1 VDRVIRNT
9 DSVYPHVRVDKYVV
23 MPNHIHL
30 LLIIN
35 TTGDGTTGD
44 GTTGDG
50 TTGDAGHSAQRSVEE
65 TDPAGGAVGGRN
77 VTGGTV
83 VRGIKTLTT
92 KEAGKAIWQER
103 YHDHIIRNERDY
115 LRHWQYIEDNPR
127 KWAEDEY
134 FMSPM

>member
-1 VDRVIRNT
+1 VEPDRAGA
-9 DSVYPHVRVDKYVV
+9 
-23 MPNHIHL
+23 
-30 LLIIN
+30 
-35 TTGDGTTGD
+35 GD
-44 GTTGDG
+44 
-50 TTGDAGHSAQRSVEE
+50 
-65 TDPAGGAVGGRN
+65 GGRN
-77 VTGGTV
+77 VTVGTV